1 MQGLRVFP
9 ERMRANLDVDG
20 GLLMAE
26 AAMMAL
32 APVVGRAGAHAS
44 VTEASSL
51 ARDEGITLRAALER
65 TLESETAAALPPL
78 DEILDP
84 AAYLGET
91 DSIVSAAIEAWSAI
105 RAPSPPEAGRA
116 PP

>member
-1 MQGLRVFP
+1 
-9 ERMRANLDVDG
+9 
-20 GLLMAE
+20 
-26 AAMMAL
+26 MMAL

-65 TLESETAAALPPL
+65 TLDSETAAALPPL